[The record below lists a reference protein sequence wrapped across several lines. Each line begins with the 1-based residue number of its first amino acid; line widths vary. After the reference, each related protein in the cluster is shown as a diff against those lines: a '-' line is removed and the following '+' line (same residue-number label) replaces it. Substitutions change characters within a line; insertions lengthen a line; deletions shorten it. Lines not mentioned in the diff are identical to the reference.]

1 MIPLISGFWHNEER
15 ARLSRYNYAV
25 MLKLLLVIAGAYL
38 LLVTFVYLT
47 QASMLY
53 FPNMPSRELMATPDV
68 VGLDYEDVTLEASDG
83 VNVHGWFVPGESP
96 RVLLYFHG
104 NAGNISH
111 RLYST
116 KDFHDLGLSVFI
128 IDYRG
133 YGQSGGKPSERGLYR
148 DGEAAWRYLTEDRGI
163 APENIIIF
171 GRSLGGSVASW
182 VAAQE
187 KPAALIVESSFTSV
201 PDIARDL
208 YPWLPVRWLSRLR
221 HATRD
226 AVAKTTC
233 PVLVVHSRDDEIIP
247 FHHGEAIYGAAN
259 EPKQF
264 LEIRGGHN
272 DGHAVSATVYSDGI
286 QNFLASL

>member
-1 MIPLISGFWHNEER
+1 
-15 ARLSRYNYAV
+15 

-38 LLVTFVYLT
+38 LLVAFVYLT

-53 FPNMPSRELMATPDV
+53 LPNIPGRELLAAPDA
-68 VGLDYEDVTLEASDG
+68 VGLDYEDITLEASDG
-83 VNVHGWFVPGESP
+83 VSVHGWFVPGNSS

-111 RLYST
+111 RLYSI
-116 KDFHDLGLSVFI
+116 KEFHDLGLSVFI

-133 YGQSGGKPSERGLYR
+133 YGQSSGKPSEQGLYR
-148 DGEAAWRYLTEDRGI
+148 DGEAAWRYLAGERGI
-163 APENIIIF
+163 AP
-171 GRSLGGSVASW
+171 
-182 VAAQE
+182 
-187 KPAALIVESSFTSV
+187 SFTSV
-201 PDIARDL
+201 PDIGQDA
-208 YPWLPVRWLSRLR
+208 YPWLPVRWLTRFKHS
-221 HATRD
+221 TRD
-226 AVAKTTC
+226 EVAKSTC

-247 FHHGEAIYGAAN
+247 FHHGQAIYGAAN

-286 QNFLASL
+286 QDFLASL

>member
-1 MIPLISGFWHNEER
+1 
-15 ARLSRYNYAV
+15 

-38 LLVTFVYLT
+38 LLVAFVYLT

-53 FPNMPSRELMATPDV
+53 LPNIPGRELLAAPDA
-68 VGLDYEDVTLEASDG
+68 VGLDYEDITLEASDG
-83 VNVHGWFVPGESP
+83 VSVHGWFVPGESE

-111 RLYST
+111 RLYSI
-116 KDFHDLGLSVFI
+116 KEFHDLGLSVLI

-133 YGQSGGKPSERGLYR
+133 YGQSGGKPTEKGLYR
-148 DGEAAWRYLTEDRGI
+148 DGQAAWRYLTEDRGI
-163 APENIIIF
+163 APENIIVF

-182 VAAQE
+182 IAARE

-201 PDIARDL
+201 PDIGQDA
-208 YPWLPVRWLSRLR
+208 YPWLPVRWLTRFKHS
-221 HATRD
+221 TRD
-226 AVAKTTC
+226 EVAKATY

-272 DGHAVSATVYSDGI
+272 DGHEMSATVYSDGI
-286 QNFLASL
+286 RDFLASL

>member
-1 MIPLISGFWHNEER
+1 
-15 ARLSRYNYAV
+15 

-38 LLVTFVYLT
+38 LLVAVVYLT

-53 FPNMPSRELMATPDV
+53 LPNMPGRELLAAPDA
-68 VGLDYEDVTLEASDG
+68 VGLDYEDITLEASDG
-83 VNVHGWFVPGESP
+83 VSVHGWFVPGQSE

-111 RLYST
+111 RLYSI
-116 KDFHDLGLSVFI
+116 KAFHELGLSVFI

-163 APENIIIF
+163 DADNIIVF

-182 VAAQE
+182 IAARE

-201 PDIARDL
+201 PDIGQDA
-208 YPWLPVRWLSRLR
+208 YPWLPVRWLTRFKHS
-221 HATRD
+221 TRD
-226 AVAKTTC
+226 EVAKATC

-264 LEIRGGHN
+264 LEIRGGQTM
-272 DGHAVSATVYSDGI
+272 AMRCRQRFIATGSRAFWPH
-286 QNFLASL
+286 FLDFERNVPKCVRLPCQFLRHR

>member
-1 MIPLISGFWHNEER
+1 M
-15 ARLSRYNYAV
+15 A
-25 MLKLLLVIAGAYL
+25 MLKLLFVIVGAYL
-38 LLVTFVYLT
+38 LLVAFVYLT

-53 FPNMPSRELMATPDV
+53 LPNIPGRELLAAPDT
-68 VGLDYEDVTLEASDG
+68 VGLNYEDITLEASDG
-83 VNVHGWFVPGESP
+83 VSVHGWLVPGDSP
-96 RVLLYFHG
+96 HVLLYFHG

-111 RLYST
+111 RLYSI

-133 YGQSGGKPSERGLYR
+133 YGRSGGKPTEQGLYL
-148 DGEAAWRYLTEDRGI
+148 DGQAAWRYVTEDHGI
-163 APENIIIF
+163 APENIILF

-182 VAAQE
+182 IAARE
-187 KPAALIVESSFTSV
+187 KPGALIVESSFTSV
-201 PDIARDL
+201 PDIGQDV
-208 YPWLPVRWLSRLR
+208 YPWLPVRWLSRLK
-221 HATRD
+221 HSTLD
-226 AVAKTTC
+226 EIAKSTC

-272 DGHAVSATVYSDGI
+272 DGHAMSATVYNNGI
-286 QNFLASL
+286 QDFLASL

>member
-1 MIPLISGFWHNEER
+1 
-15 ARLSRYNYAV
+15 

-38 LLVTFVYLT
+38 LLVAFVYLT

-53 FPNMPSRELMATPDV
+53 LPHIPGRELDATPDAI
-68 VGLDYEDVTLEASDG
+68 GLAYEDVGLEASDG

-96 RVLLYFHG
+96 RTLLYFHG

-111 RLYST
+111 RLYSIRE
-116 KDFHDLGLSVFI
+116 FHDLGLSVFI

-133 YGQSGGKPSERGLYR
+133 YGQSGGKPTEKGLYR
-148 DGEAAWRYLTEDRGI
+148 DGEAAWRYLTDDRGI
-163 APENIIIF
+163 APDNIIVF

-182 VAAQE
+182 IAAREQ
-187 KPAALIVESSFTSV
+187 PAALIVESSFTSV
-201 PDIARDL
+201 PDIGQDA
-208 YPWLPVRWLSRLR
+208 YPWLPVRWLTRFKHS
-221 HATRD
+221 TRD
-226 AVAKTTC
+226 EVAKATC

-272 DGHAVSATVYSDGI
+272 DGHEVSATVYSEGI
-286 QNFLASL
+286 RNFLASL

>member
-1 MIPLISGFWHNEER
+1 MF
-15 ARLSRYNYAV
+15 SRYNDTA

-38 LLVTFVYLT
+38 LLVVYVYLT

-53 FPNMPSRELMATPDV
+53 LPNIPGRELLAAPDT
-68 VGLDYEDVTLEASDG
+68 VGLDYEDITLEASDG
-83 VNVHGWFVPGESP
+83 VSVHGWFVPGDSP

-111 RLYST
+111 RLYSV

-133 YGQSGGKPSERGLYR
+133 YGKSGGKPSEQGLYR
-148 DGEAAWRYLTEDRGI
+148 DGQAAWRYLTEDRGI
-163 APENIIIF
+163 DAKDVILF

-182 VAAQE
+182 LAARE
-187 KPAALIVESSFTSV
+187 KPGALIVESAFTSV
-201 PDIARDL
+201 ADIGQDV
-208 YPWLPVRWLSRLR
+208 YPWLPVRWLSRLK
-221 HATRD
+221 HSTRD
-226 AVAKTTC
+226 EIAKSTC
-233 PVLVVHSRDDEIIP
+233 PVLVVHSRGDEIIP
-247 FHHGEAIYGAAN
+247 FHHGEAIYDAAN

-272 DGHAVSATVYSDGI
+272 DGHAMSATVYNNGI
-286 QNFLASL
+286 QDFLASL